1 MKFYLSCIAGLIW
14 TVVLCG
20 QQKGP
25 HISFEKESYSF
36 GKIEEAKG
44 PVSYTFSFTNTGSE
58 PLVLQSV
65 LPSCGCTTPEWSR
78 KPVEPGGKGF
88 IKATFNPAGRKGP
101 FDKSIKINSNNIGG
115 VVSLRFNGE
124 VIGKALSI
132 EDQFPFKIDNLRF
145 SSLYISYGK
154 ISPGKSITRTL
165 QVINT
170 GNENVALSFPAVP
183 PHIEVMVNPS
193 TLKPN
198 QKGTIDFSYDATRK
212 NDWGPLSDM
221 VNYTVNGKADSRFRI
236 NLTATITDDYTGASP
251 AQLANAP
258 VLKVD
263 KGNFEFGTITAGE
276 KIEIKFLL
284 KNNGK
289 SNLLIH
295 KINSECGCTAVKIK
309 DKLVKPGASTEI
321 TGQFDSTG
329 QRGMINKAVTI
340 MNNDP
345 QNPNLVLWI
354 RGTVN

>member
-1 MKFYLSCIAGLIW
+1 MKFYLSLIAGLILA
-14 TVVLCG
+14 VVSYG

-25 HISFEKESYSF
+25 NISFEKESYSF

-78 KPVEPGGKGF
+78 EPVVPGGKGF

-101 FDKSIKINSNNIGG
+101 FDKSIKINSNSNGG
-115 VVSLRFNGE
+115 VVTLRFNGE
-124 VIGKALSI
+124 VIGKALGI
-132 EDQFPFKIDNLRF
+132 EEQYPFKIEDLRF

-154 ISPGKSITRTL
+154 ISPGKSTTRTL

-170 GNENVALSFPAVP
+170 GNESITLSFPGVP
-183 PHIEVMVNPS
+183 GHIEVMVNPA

-198 QKGTIDFSYDATRK
+198 QKGTIDFSYDAARK
-212 NDWGPLSDM
+212 NDWGPVSDM
-221 VNYTVNGKADSRFRI
+221 VNYTVNGKSDSRFRI
-236 NLTATITDDYTGASP
+236 NLTATIIDDYSGATP
-251 AQLANAP
+251 AQIANAP
-258 VLKVD
+258 ALKAD
-263 KGNFEFGTITAGE
+263 KGTFEFGNITAGE

-284 KNNGK
+284 KNIGK

-295 KINSECGCTAVKIK
+295 KINSECGCTEVKIK
-309 DKLVKPGASTEI
+309 DKVVKPGTSTEI
-321 TGQFDSTG
+321 TGQFDSAG
-329 QRGMINKAVTI
+329 QRGMINKAITLI
-340 MNNDP
+340 TNDP
-345 QNPNLVLWI
+345 QIPNLVLWL